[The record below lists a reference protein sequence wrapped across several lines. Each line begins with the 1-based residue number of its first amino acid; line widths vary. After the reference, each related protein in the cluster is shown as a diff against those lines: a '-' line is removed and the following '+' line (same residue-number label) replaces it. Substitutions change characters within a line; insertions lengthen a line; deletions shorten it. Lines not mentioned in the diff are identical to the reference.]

1 MGKMIVWGLIASAFF
16 STSFVLYQLMS
27 VQGGHWFWSASFRCF
42 FMWLLLS
49 VFILLQNKL
58 NPSKLLELCKLFA
71 SHWQFWCVT
80 GGIGLG
86 TYGLLAFAADY
97 AQGWVIAATYLFTVV
112 ASLVVL
118 SFFGQSFQKK
128 VIVYSVIVFIGVVLA
143 NVGEGLRHS
152 TSQGTDWH
160 ALLLFGALPAFIA
173 SFCFPLGNQLIWQAA
188 QPKGGT
194 THHTHAI
201 SKATSNETRKVTS
214 NATSKLATSKLLQ
227 KVPQVTSPLLSNPL
241 HKVWLMSLGSLPMWL
256 VLGVMVQP
264 PAPSASQMT
273 ISFLVALMAG
283 VLGTTTFLH
292 ARSLA
297 KQPQQLAA
305 VDATQGSEII
315 FALLGGMLLLH
326 TPMPSGLSFVGIAL
340 VIIGLVLFAK
350 QR

>member
-58 NPSKLLELCKLFA
+58 NPSKLLALCKLFA

-97 AQGWVIAATYLFTVV
+97 TQGWVIAATYLFTVV

-188 QPKGGT
+188 QPKEDS
-194 THHTHAI
+194 THPTHAI
-201 SKATSNETRKVTS
+201 SKAANNETRKITS
-214 NATSKLATSKLLQ
+214 ALATSKLLQ

-256 VLGVMVQP
+256 VLGFLVQP
-264 PAPSASQMT
+264 PAPSVSQMT

>member
-58 NPSKLLELCKLFA
+58 NPSKLIALCKLFA

-97 AQGWVIAATYLFTVV
+97 AQGWVLAATYLFTVV

-152 TSQGTDWH
+152 TSQGTNWH

-173 SFCFPLGNQLIWQAA
+173 IFRFPFGNQLIWQAG
-188 QPKGGT
+188 QPKGDS
-194 THHTHAI
+194 THHTDAI
-201 SKATSNETRKVTS
+201 SKAANNETSKLTS
-214 NATSKLATSKLLQ
+214 ELATSKLLQ

-241 HKVWLMSLGSLPMWL
+241 HKVWLMSLGSLPIWL
-256 VLGVMVQP
+256 VLGIMVQP
-264 PAPSASQMT
+264 PAPSVSQMT

>member
-58 NPSKLLELCKLFA
+58 NPSKLIALCKLFA

-188 QPKGGT
+188 QPKGDS
-194 THHTHAI
+194 THHTDAM
-201 SKATSNETRKVTS
+201 NE
-214 NATSKLATSKLLQ
+214 LTSKLLQ

-256 VLGVMVQP
+256 VLGVIVQP
-264 PAPSASQMT
+264 PAPSVSQMT

>member
-58 NPSKLLELCKLFA
+58 NPSKLIALCKLFA

-97 AQGWVIAATYLFTVV
+97 AEGWVIAATYLFTVV

-188 QPKGGT
+188 QPKGHS
-194 THHTHAI
+194 THPTDAI
-201 SKATSNETRKVTS
+201 SKAANNE
-214 NATSKLATSKLLQ
+214 TSKLLQ

-256 VLGVMVQP
+256 LLGIMVQP
-264 PAPSASQMT
+264 PAPSVSQMT

>member
-58 NPSKLLELCKLFA
+58 NPSKLIALCKLFA

-97 AQGWVIAATYLFTVV
+97 AEGWVIAATYLFTVV

-173 SFCFPLGNQLIWQAA
+173 SFCFPLGNQLIWQAG
-188 QPKGGT
+188 QPKGVA
-194 THHTHAI
+194 THHTDAI
-201 SKATSNETRKVTS
+201 SKAANNE
-214 NATSKLATSKLLQ
+214 TSKLLQ

-256 VLGVMVQP
+256 VLGFLVQP
-264 PAPSASQMT
+264 PAPSVSQMT

-340 VIIGLVLFAK
+340 VIIGLGLFAK

>member
-58 NPSKLLELCKLFA
+58 NPSKLIALCKLFA

-97 AQGWVIAATYLFTVV
+97 AEGWVIAATYLFTVV

-188 QPKGGT
+188 QPKGHS
-194 THHTHAI
+194 THPTDAI
-201 SKATSNETRKVTS
+201 SKAANNE
-214 NATSKLATSKLLQ
+214 TSKLLQ

-256 VLGVMVQP
+256 VLGFLVQP
-264 PAPSASQMT
+264 PAPSVSQMT

>member
-188 QPKGGT
+188 QPKKGT
-194 THHTHAI
+194 THHT
-201 SKATSNETRKVTS
+201 NEMSKVTS
-214 NATSKLATSKLLQ
+214 ELATSKLLQ

-256 VLGVMVQP
+256 VLGFMVQP
-264 PAPSASQMT
+264 PAPSVSQMT

>member
-58 NPSKLLELCKLFA
+58 NPSKLIALCKLFA

-118 SFFGQSFQKK
+118 SFFGQTFQKK

-188 QPKGGT
+188 QPKGDS
-194 THHTHAI
+194 THHTHEM
-201 SKATSNETRKVTS
+201 SKAANNETRKVTS
-214 NATSKLATSKLLQ
+214 NATSELATSKLLQ

>member
-58 NPSKLLELCKLFA
+58 NPSKLLELCKLFG

-188 QPKGGT
+188 QPKGDS
-194 THHTHAI
+194 THHTDAI
-201 SKATSNETRKVTS
+201 SKAANNE
-214 NATSKLATSKLLQ
+214 TSKLLQ

-256 VLGVMVQP
+256 VLGFMVQP
-264 PAPSASQMT
+264 PAPSVSQIT

-297 KQPQQLAA
+297 KQPHQLAA

>member
-173 SFCFPLGNQLIWQAA
+173 SFCFPLGNQLIWQAG
-188 QPKGGT
+188 QPKGDST
-194 THHTHAI
+194 YHTNEM
-201 SKATSNETRKVTS
+201 SNEMS
-214 NATSKLATSKLLQ
+214 NATSKLLQ

-256 VLGVMVQP
+256 VLGFLVQP
-264 PAPSASQMT
+264 PAPSVSQMT

>member
-97 AQGWVIAATYLFTVV
+97 AEGWVIAATYLFTVV

-173 SFCFPLGNQLIWQAA
+173 SFCFPLGNQLIWQAG

-194 THHTHAI
+194 THSNNI
-201 SKATSNETRKVTS
+201 MSNETRK
-214 NATSKLATSKLLQ
+214 LLK

-256 VLGVMVQP
+256 VLGFMVQP
-264 PAPSASQMT
+264 PAPSVSQMT

>member
-42 FMWLLLS
+42 FMLLLLS

-58 NPSKLLELCKLFA
+58 NPSKLLELCKLFV

-152 TSQGTDWH
+152 TNQGTDWH

-173 SFCFPLGNQLIWQAA
+173 SFCFPLGNQLIWQAG
-188 QPKGGT
+188 QPKEGT
-194 THHTHAI
+194 THHT
-201 SKATSNETRKVTS
+201 KEMSN
-214 NATSKLATSKLLQ
+214 ATSKLLQ

-256 VLGVMVQP
+256 LLGFLVQP
-264 PAPSASQMT
+264 PAPSVSQMT

>member
-58 NPSKLLELCKLFA
+58 NPSKLLALCKLFA

-160 ALLLFGALPAFIA
+160 ALLLFGALPAFVA

-188 QPKGGT
+188 QPKGNS
-194 THHTHAI
+194 THPTHEI
-201 SKATSNETRKVTS
+201 SKGASNETRKVTS
-214 NATSKLATSKLLQ
+214 ELATSKLLQ
-227 KVPQVTSPLLSNPL
+227 KVPLVTSPLLSNPL

-256 VLGVMVQP
+256 LLGVMVQP
-264 PAPSASQMT
+264 PAPSVSQMT

>member
-58 NPSKLLELCKLFA
+58 NPSKLLALCKLFV

-173 SFCFPLGNQLIWQAA
+173 SFCFPLGNQLIWQAG
-188 QPKGGT
+188 QPKEGT
-194 THHTHAI
+194 TH
-201 SKATSNETRKVTS
+201 SNNIMS
-214 NATSKLATSKLLQ
+214 NATSKLLH

-256 VLGVMVQP
+256 VLGFLVQP
-264 PAPSASQMT
+264 PAPSVSQMT

>member
-173 SFCFPLGNQLIWQAA
+173 SFCFPLGNQLIWQAG
-188 QPKGGT
+188 QPKGDA
-194 THHTHAI
+194 THPTHEI
-201 SKATSNETRKVTS
+201 SKAASHEMSKL
-214 NATSKLATSKLLQ
+214 TSKLATSKLLQ
-227 KVPQVTSPLLSNPL
+227 KVPQITSPLLSNPL

-256 VLGVMVQP
+256 VLGIMVQP
-264 PAPSASQMT
+264 PAPSVSQMT

-326 TPMPSGLSFVGIAL
+326 THMPSGLSFVGIAL

>member
-58 NPSKLLELCKLFA
+58 NPSKLLELFKLFA
-71 SHWQFWCVT
+71 SDWQFWCVT

-97 AQGWVIAATYLFTVV
+97 AQGWVIASTYLFTVV

-173 SFCFPLGNQLIWQAA
+173 SFCFPLGNQLIWQAG
-188 QPKGGT
+188 QPKGDST
-194 THHTHAI
+194 YPTHEI
-201 SKATSNETRKVTS
+201 SKAASNETRNETS
-214 NATSKLATSKLLQ
+214 ELATSKLLQ

-256 VLGVMVQP
+256 VLGFLVQP
-264 PAPSASQMT
+264 PAPSVSQMT

-326 TPMPSGLSFVGIAL
+326 TPTPSGLSFVGIAL

>member
-58 NPSKLLELCKLFA
+58 NPSKLIALCKLFA

-97 AQGWVIAATYLFTVV
+97 AEGWVIAATYLFTVV

-173 SFCFPLGNQLIWQAA
+173 SFCFPLGNQLIWQAG
-188 QPKGGT
+188 QPKGDST
-194 THHTHAI
+194 YPTHEI
-201 SKATSNETRKVTS
+201 SKAANNE
-214 NATSKLATSKLLQ
+214 TSKLLQ

-256 VLGVMVQP
+256 VLGFLVQP
-264 PAPSASQMT
+264 PAPSVSQMT

-340 VIIGLVLFAK
+340 VIIGLGLFAK

>member
-97 AQGWVIAATYLFTVV
+97 AEGWVIAATYLFTVV

-188 QPKGGT
+188 QPKGDSTHPT
-194 THHTHAI
+194 T
-201 SKATSNETRKVTS
+201 NEM
-214 NATSKLATSKLLQ
+214 SKLATRKLLQ

-256 VLGVMVQP
+256 VLGVIVQP
-264 PAPSASQMT
+264 PAPSVSQMT

>member
-49 VFILLQNKL
+49 VFILLQNKF
-58 NPSKLLELCKLFA
+58 NPSKLLALGKLFA

-97 AQGWVIAATYLFTVV
+97 AEGWVIAATYLFTVV

-173 SFCFPLGNQLIWQAA
+173 SFCFPLGNQLIWQAG

-194 THHTHAI
+194 THSNNI
-201 SKATSNETRKVTS
+201 MSNETRK
-214 NATSKLATSKLLQ
+214 LLK

-256 VLGVMVQP
+256 VLGVIVQP
-264 PAPSASQMT
+264 PAPSVSQMT

-315 FALLGGMLLLH
+315 FALLVGMLLLH

-340 VIIGLVLFAK
+340 VIIGLGLVAK

>member
-58 NPSKLLELCKLFA
+58 NPSKLIALCKLFA

-97 AQGWVIAATYLFTVV
+97 AQAWVIAATYLFTVV

-188 QPKGGT
+188 QPKGHS
-194 THHTHAI
+194 THPTDAI
-201 SKATSNETRKVTS
+201 SKAANNE
-214 NATSKLATSKLLQ
+214 TSKLLQ

-241 HKVWLMSLGSLPMWL
+241 HKVWLMSLGSLPIWL
-256 VLGVMVQP
+256 VLGIMVQP
-264 PAPSASQMT
+264 PAPSVSQMT

>member
-16 STSFVLYQLMS
+16 SMSFVLYQLMS

-112 ASLVVL
+112 ASLMVL

-188 QPKGGT
+188 QPKGHS
-194 THHTHAI
+194 THPTDEI
-201 SKATSNETRKVTS
+201 SKAANNETR
-214 NATSKLATSKLLQ
+214 NETSKLATSKLLQ

-256 VLGVMVQP
+256 VLGVIVQP
-264 PAPSASQMT
+264 PAPSVSQMT

-326 TPMPSGLSFVGIAL
+326 TPMPSLLSFVGIAL
-340 VIIGLVLFAK
+340 VIIGLGLFAK

>member
-58 NPSKLLELCKLFA
+58 NPSKLIALCKLFA

-97 AQGWVIAATYLFTVV
+97 AQGWVLAATYLFTVV

-188 QPKGGT
+188 QPKGDSTHPT
-194 THHTHAI
+194 T
-201 SKATSNETRKVTS
+201 NEM
-214 NATSKLATSKLLQ
+214 SKLATRKLLQ

-256 VLGVMVQP
+256 VLGFLVQP
-264 PAPSASQMT
+264 PAPSVSQMT

>member
-58 NPSKLLELCKLFA
+58 NPSKLIALCKLFA
-71 SHWQFWCVT
+71 SHWRFWCVT

-97 AQGWVIAATYLFTVV
+97 AEGWVIAATYLFTVV

-173 SFCFPLGNQLIWQAA
+173 SFCFPLNQLIWQAG
-188 QPKGGT
+188 QPKGHS
-194 THHTHAI
+194 THPTDAI
-201 SKATSNETRKVTS
+201 SKAASNETR
-214 NATSKLATSKLLQ
+214 KLLQ
-227 KVPQVTSPLLSNPL
+227 KVPQVTSPLLSDPL

-256 VLGVMVQP
+256 VLGIMVQP
-264 PAPSASQMT
+264 PAPSVSQMT

>member
-58 NPSKLLELCKLFA
+58 NPSKLLALCKLFA

-97 AQGWVIAATYLFTVV
+97 AEGWVIAATYLFTVV

-194 THHTHAI
+194 TPHTHAT
-201 SKATSNETRKVTS
+201 SKAASKLTSE
-214 NATSKLATSKLLQ
+214 LATSKLLQ

-256 VLGVMVQP
+256 VLGFLVQP
-264 PAPSASQMT
+264 PAPSVSQMT

-326 TPMPSGLSFVGIAL
+326 TPIPSGLSFVGIAL

>member
-58 NPSKLLELCKLFA
+58 NPSKLLELFKLFA
-71 SHWQFWCVT
+71 SDWQFWCVT

-188 QPKGGT
+188 QPKGDS
-194 THHTHAI
+194 THHTHEI
-201 SKATSNETRKVTS
+201 SKAARNE
-214 NATSKLATSKLLQ
+214 TSKLLQ

-256 VLGVMVQP
+256 ILGVIVQP
-264 PAPSASQMT
+264 PAPSVSQMT

>member
-58 NPSKLLELCKLFA
+58 NPSKLLALGKLFV

-97 AQGWVIAATYLFTVV
+97 AEGWVIAATYLFTVV

-173 SFCFPLGNQLIWQAA
+173 SFCFPLGNQLIWQAG
-188 QPKGGT
+188 QPKGDS
-194 THHTHAI
+194 THPTHEM
-201 SKATSNETRKVTS
+201 SKAANNEARKVTS
-214 NATSKLATSKLLQ
+214 ELATSKLLQ

-264 PAPSASQMT
+264 PAPSVSQIT

>member
-58 NPSKLLELCKLFA
+58 NPSKLIALCKLFA

-97 AQGWVIAATYLFTVV
+97 AEGWVIAATYLFTVV

-188 QPKGGT
+188 QPKGDSTHPT
-194 THHTHAI
+194 T
-201 SKATSNETRKVTS
+201 NEM
-214 NATSKLATSKLLQ
+214 SKLATRKLLQ

-256 VLGVMVQP
+256 LLGFLVQP
-264 PAPSASQMT
+264 PAPSVSQMT

>member
-58 NPSKLLELCKLFA
+58 NPSKLLALCKLFA

-97 AQGWVIAATYLFTVV
+97 AEGWVIAATYLFTVV

-143 NVGEGLRHS
+143 NVGEGLRHN

-173 SFCFPLGNQLIWQAA
+173 SFCFPLGNQLIWQAG
-188 QPKGGT
+188 QPKGDS
-194 THHTHAI
+194 THHT
-201 SKATSNETRKVTS
+201 NEMS
-214 NATSKLATSKLLQ
+214 ELTSKLLQ

-256 VLGVMVQP
+256 ILGVIVQP
-264 PAPSASQMT
+264 PAPSVSQMT

>member
-58 NPSKLLELCKLFA
+58 NPSKLLALCKLFA

-97 AQGWVIAATYLFTVV
+97 AEGWVIAATYLFTVV

-173 SFCFPLGNQLIWQAA
+173 SFCFPLGNQLIWQAG

-194 THHTHAI
+194 THSNNI
-201 SKATSNETRKVTS
+201 MSNETRK
-214 NATSKLATSKLLQ
+214 LLK

-256 VLGVMVQP
+256 VLGFMVQP
-264 PAPSASQMT
+264 PAPSVSQMT

>member
-49 VFILLQNKL
+49 VFILLQNKF

-97 AQGWVIAATYLFTVV
+97 AEGWVIAATYLFTVV

-194 THHTHAI
+194 THPTHAI
-201 SKATSNETRKVTS
+201 SKATS
-214 NATSKLATSKLLQ
+214 KLLK

-256 VLGVMVQP
+256 VLGFMVQP
-264 PAPSASQMT
+264 PASSVSQMT

>member
-97 AQGWVIAATYLFTVV
+97 AEGWVIAATYLFTVV

-173 SFCFPLGNQLIWQAA
+173 SFCFPLGNQLIWQAG
-188 QPKGGT
+188 QPKGDS
-194 THHTHAI
+194 THHTDAM
-201 SKATSNETRKVTS
+201 SE
-214 NATSKLATSKLLQ
+214 LTSKLLQ

-256 VLGVMVQP
+256 VLGFLVQP
-264 PAPSASQMT
+264 PAPSVSQMT

>member
-58 NPSKLLELCKLFA
+58 NPSKLLALCKLFA
-71 SHWQFWCVT
+71 SHWRFWCVT

-97 AQGWVIAATYLFTVV
+97 AEGWVIAATYLFTVV
-112 ASLVVL
+112 ASLLVL

-188 QPKGGT
+188 QPKGHS
-194 THHTHAI
+194 THPTDAI
-201 SKATSNETRKVTS
+201 SKAANNETRKVTS
-214 NATSKLATSKLLQ
+214 ELATSKLLQ

-256 VLGVMVQP
+256 VLGFLVQP
-264 PAPSASQMT
+264 PAPSVSQMT